1 MTPIRFNRPAFVAL
15 GLALPLLAACG
26 RGEPDPHRFEK
37 MARTVADIE
46 APLDPGLYS
55 DTPPAS
61 RAAGLRPAMSP
72 LKVELMTPHELWD
85 AREGVVRE
93 AVVETAPALVEQAA
107 AATAN
112 RLGLASEPE
121 TAPRPVASEG
131 QVIQLGAYASER
143 DARLAWARVA
153 DREALAGFSPIL
165 QVAEV
170 NGRRVVR
177 LRVGPVPVERAGAVC
192 AAAGVDDPWCR
203 AAA

>member
-46 APLDPGLYS
+46 APLSPGLY
-55 DTPPAS
+55 DDAPPPS
-61 RAAGLRPAMSP
+61 RTAGLRPAMSP

-85 AREGVVRE
+85 ARDGVVRE
-93 AVVETAPALVEQAA
+93 AVIETAPALVEQAVVSTASRLDLSSAPEPA
-107 AATAN
+107 ASDG
-112 RLGLASEPE
+112 R
-121 TAPRPVASEG
+121 
-131 QVIQLGAYASER
+131 VIQLGAYASER
-143 DARLAWARVA
+143 EARLAWARVA
-153 DREALAGFSPIL
+153 DREALAAFSPIL

-170 NGRRVVR
+170 NGRRWVR
-177 LRVGPVPVERAGAVC
+177 LRVGPVPIERAGAVC

>member
-15 GLALPLLAACG
+15 GLAVPLLAACG
-26 RGEPDPHRFEK
+26 RGEPDPHRFET
-37 MARTVADIE
+37 MARTVVDIK
-46 APLDPGLYS
+46 APLSPGLY
-55 DTPPAS
+55 DDARPPS

-85 AREGVVRE
+85 ARDGVARE
-93 AVVETAPALVEQAA
+93 AVVETAPALVEQAVA
-107 AATAN
+107 STAS
-112 RLGLASEPE
+112 RLGLSSAPEP
-121 TAPRPVASEG
+121 AASEG
-131 QVIQLGAYASER
+131 RVIQLGAYASER
-143 DARLAWARVA
+143 EARLAWARVA

-170 NGRRVVR
+170 NGRRWVR
-177 LRVGPVPVERAGAVC
+177 LRVGPVPAERAGAVC